1 MGVMTIALA
10 GVAMVSPVEGSR
22 LVGDAAKHSNW
33 VTHGNGHDNQRF
45 WGLDQVN
52 SESVAKLV

>member
-1 MGVMTIALA
+1 MTIALA

-22 LVGDAAKHSNW
+22 LVGDAAKHSDW
-33 VTHGNGHDNQRF
+33 VTYGNGHDNQRF